1 MKSEGLITYAKNAVK
16 YPDLHKTHLLVFIGL
31 NGGQQHIKKTP
42 GLTCKRGERGT
53 EVRSLDMFSQGFA
66 ILQIY
71 FLQVTKLTKN
81 LMI

>member
-1 MKSEGLITYAKNAVK
+1 MEGSNASKNWVSHA
-16 YPDLHKTHLLVFIGL
+16 
-31 NGGQQHIKKTP
+31 
-42 GLTCKRGERGT
+42 RGESGT

-71 FLQVTKLTKN
+71 FLQVTKLTGN